1 MAKKSAPRPAP
12 DNVLVKL
19 LARTL
24 VVGFLAAACT
34 AVFSLTLSNTYQ
46 AVATVL
52 LAPLPISAPEA
63 NEQVNPATQV
73 GFLMSKPLAVLDYE
87 LLLTNDEIVEE
98 LRDLVVRKRDELELP
113 EAEIKFEDV
122 RSMMKIQTRILKQT
136 VYDVVY
142 QPVIELK
149 FESESPEIAADA
161 VNEWSRLAIELSSEL
176 AKKSQ
181 EGLEEFLALR
191 LNEKT
196 AELETVDQ
204 GIEEL
209 DAEMVIEDWR
219 MRLNQLEGMATSLQM
234 DRSTLATQIAETR
247 GQVTELETQ
256 LAKVPQKITVR
267 RALPEEAYWLLEAQE
282 KPTDTSKVFESEEIN
297 QSYLQIQNAASQA
310 QSALQGSLDKLA
322 ETETQL
328 AVLLPEIDA
337 LRERIATHERLRAAA
352 VRKQAALSQQYEQ
365 LVLNYGAAQIA
376 KAKVAPD
383 LKLVSKASVPE
394 EKTGPHRS
402 LFVMAA
408 FILGLLIVPVH
419 FFVLSMLRMYSDRFS
434 QIMAPS
440 QKSTEV
446 NEAK

>member
-1 MAKKSAPRPAP
+1 MAKKGASPPAP
-12 DNVLVKL
+12 DNVLAKL
-19 LARTL
+19 LVRTL

-34 AVFSLTLSNTYQ
+34 AAFSLTLPNTYQ

-98 LRDLVVRKRDELELP
+98 LRDVVIRKRGELELP
-113 EAEIKFEDV
+113 KTEIKFEDV
-122 RSMMKIQTRILKQT
+122 RAMMKIQTRILKQT

-149 FESESPEIAADA
+149 FESEAPEIAADA
-161 VNEWSRLAIELSSEL
+161 VNEWSRLAIELSGEM

-181 EGLEEFLALR
+181 EGLVEFLTLR

-196 AELETVDQ
+196 SELETVDQ
-204 GIEEL
+204 VIEAL

-219 MRLNQLEGMATSLQM
+219 MRLTQLEGLATSLQM
-234 DRSTLATQIAETR
+234 DQSMLATQIADTR
-247 GQVTELETQ
+247 GRIAELEAQ
-256 LAKVPQKITVR
+256 LAKVPQKLTVR

-282 KPTDTSKVFESEEIN
+282 KPTDASKVFESEQIN
-297 QSYLQIQNAASQA
+297 QSYLQIQSAASLA
-310 QSALQGSLDKLA
+310 QSELQGSLEKLT
-322 ETETQL
+322 ETEKQL
-328 AVLLPEIDA
+328 ADILPEIDA
-337 LRERIATHERLRAAA
+337 LRERIAAHERLRSAA

-365 LVLNYGAAQIA
+365 LVLNSGAAQIA
-376 KAKVAPD
+376 EAKVAPD

-402 LFVMAA
+402 LFVIAA
-408 FILGLLIVPVH
+408 FILGILIVPVH
-419 FFVLSMLRMYSDRFS
+419 FFVLSMLRMYSDRFN
-434 QIMAPS
+434 QILAMPPS
-440 QKSTEV
+440 SKVE
-446 NEAK
+446 